1 MLVASGSY
9 QRLYGGLTTRERG
22 RGQFLQARQAEALQ
36 EQFRCREA
44 QAAVCTGKFLHKLEI
59 SERHDEPALVGIEE
73 TVDFR
78 LADWLPKGDA
88 GEHFERRGRE
98 TRNLVRVVLFAQI
111 VSQGLVVDFGS
122 EKRNHSVDN
131 SQLKAHKGELTVRE
145 SSAVINSTLLSAATA
160 HIFCPHLFAVEFLKL
175 FSQSVHRKAPVEKR
189 NCTTVLAAISP
200 SRRGQGK
207 LKEKIP
213 RSLLHRPEAARP

>member
-9 QRLYGGLTTRERG
+9 QRLYGDLTTRERG

-78 LADWLPKGDA
+78 LADRLPKGDA
-88 GEHFERRGRE
+88 GEHFERGGRE
-98 TRNLVRVVLFAQI
+98 TRNPV
-111 VSQGLVVDFGS
+111 
-122 EKRNHSVDN
+122 
-131 SQLKAHKGELTVRE
+131 
-145 SSAVINSTLLSAATA
+145 LSAFCRPWLMGKKATSAAGGFRPMSEVVRNRRACSGPLLPSSYAQEASARHAGWHRA
-160 HIFCPHLFAVEFLKL
+160 H
-175 FSQSVHRKAPVEKR
+175 
-189 NCTTVLAAISP
+189 
-200 SRRGQGK
+200 
-207 LKEKIP
+207 
-213 RSLLHRPEAARP
+213 